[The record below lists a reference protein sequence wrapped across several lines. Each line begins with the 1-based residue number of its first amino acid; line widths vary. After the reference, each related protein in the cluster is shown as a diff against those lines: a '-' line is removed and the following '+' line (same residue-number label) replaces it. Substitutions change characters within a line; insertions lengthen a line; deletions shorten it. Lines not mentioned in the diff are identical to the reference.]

1 MSGYLCFQIE
11 LTRGYDY
18 SAFREDLKK
27 LYNSAGVEGK
37 NTVFL
42 FTDTQ
47 VGNIWIFAVFPNLY
61 SYLICNRSTLH
72 SLLYSVDQIFVN
84 CSIWFLSYFLLV
96 LPFFCRLLSKNSLKT
111 STTFWT
117 PARYVFHSLF
127 FIFYFFKQSLKYS
140 LIVHKGKKKQ
150 KKCLLSVFKSDK
162 DKAKLCVQLFRPK

>member
-47 VGNIWIFAVFPNLY
+47 VDNR
-61 SYLICNRSTLH
+61 LIM
-72 SLLYSVDQIFVN
+72 
-84 CSIWFLSYFLLV
+84 CS
-96 LPFFCRLLSKNSLKT
+96 
-111 STTFWT
+111 
-117 PARYVFHSLF
+117 H
-127 FIFYFFKQSLKYS
+127 
-140 LIVHKGKKKQ
+140 
-150 KKCLLSVFKSDK
+150 
-162 DKAKLCVQLFRPK
+162 

>member
-47 VGNIWIFAVFPNLY
+47 VD
-61 SYLICNRSTLH
+61 T
-72 SLLYSVDQIFVN
+72 
-84 CSIWFLSYFLLV
+84 
-96 LPFFCRLLSKNSLKT
+96 
-111 STTFWT
+111 
-117 PARYVFHSLF
+117 
-127 FIFYFFKQSLKYS
+127 S
-140 LIVHKGKKKQ
+140 LIPSSE
-150 KKCLLSVFKSDK
+150 LLTGISGNEFQF
-162 DKAKLCVQLFRPK
+162 L

>member
-47 VGNIWIFAVFPNLY
+47 VDNW
-61 SYLICNRSTLH
+61 LIMCW
-72 SLLYSVDQIFVN
+72 Y
-84 CSIWFLSYFLLV
+84 
-96 LPFFCRLLSKNSLKT
+96 
-111 STTFWT
+111 
-117 PARYVFHSLF
+117 
-127 FIFYFFKQSLKYS
+127 
-140 LIVHKGKKKQ
+140 
-150 KKCLLSVFKSDK
+150 
-162 DKAKLCVQLFRPK
+162 

>member
-47 VGNIWIFAVFPNLY
+47 VDNIWYFAVFPNLY
-61 SYLICNRSTLH
+61 SYLICNGSTLH
-72 SLLYSVDQIFVN
+72 SYFYSVDQKIGKLFN
-84 CSIWFLSYFLLV
+84 LFSFLFFPFPSVFLQIVVEEFLEDINNILNSGEV
-96 LPFFCRLLSKNSLKT
+96 RFPFTLFFLKT
-111 STTFWT
+111 KF
-117 PARYVFHSLF
+117 
-127 FIFYFFKQSLKYS
+127 
-140 LIVHKGKKKQ
+140 
-150 KKCLLSVFKSDK
+150 
-162 DKAKLCVQLFRPK
+162 

>member
-47 VGNIWIFAVFPNLY
+47 VDNIWYFAVFPNLY
-61 SYLICNRSTLH
+61 SYFKIRNGSTLH

-84 CSIWFLSYFLLV
+84 CSVCFHSYFPPCPSILRQIVVEEFLEDINNILNSGEV
-96 LPFFCRLLSKNSLKT
+96 RFPFT
-111 STTFWT
+111 
-117 PARYVFHSLF
+117 LF
-127 FIFYFFKQSLKYS
+127 FIFYFFKQSFKYS
-140 LIVHKGKKKQ
+140 LIVHKGKKTEEMFIE
-150 KKCLLSVFKSDK
+150 CL
-162 DKAKLCVQLFRPK
+162 

>member
-47 VGNIWIFAVFPNLY
+47 VDNCLILSSFHLEVFMLIHLIFATY
-61 SYLICNRSTLH
+61 Q
-72 SLLYSVDQIFVN
+72 SV
-84 CSIWFLSYFLLV
+84 
-96 LPFFCRLLSKNSLKT
+96 
-111 STTFWT
+111 
-117 PARYVFHSLF
+117 
-127 FIFYFFKQSLKYS
+127 
-140 LIVHKGKKKQ
+140 
-150 KKCLLSVFKSDK
+150 
-162 DKAKLCVQLFRPK
+162 

>member
-1 MSGYLCFQIE
+1 MAGYLCFQIE

-47 VGNIWIFAVFPNLY
+47 VDNIWYFAVFPNLY
-61 SYLICNRSTLH
+61 SYFKIRNGSTLH

-84 CSIWFLSYFLLV
+84 CSICFHSYFPPCPSILRQIVVEEFLEDINNILNSGEV
-96 LPFFCRLLSKNSLKT
+96 RFPFTLF
-111 STTFWT
+111 
-117 PARYVFHSLF
+117 LF
-127 FIFYFFKQSLKYS
+127 FIFLNK
-140 LIVHKGKKKQ
+140 V
-150 KKCLLSVFKSDK
+150 
-162 DKAKLCVQLFRPK
+162 

>member
-117 PARYVFHSLF
+117 PARYVFHALF
-127 FIFYFFKQSLKYS
+127 FFFLRMRNNNLEIRIAGSS
-140 LIVHKGKKKQ
+140 
-150 KKCLLSVFKSDK
+150 C
-162 DKAKLCVQLFRPK
+162 RPQ

>member
-47 VGNIWIFAVFPNLY
+47 VDNIWYSLY
-61 SYLICNRSTLH
+61 SLTCIH
-72 SLLYSVDQIFVN
+72 I
-84 CSIWFLSYFLLV
+84 
-96 LPFFCRLLSKNSLKT
+96 
-111 STTFWT
+111 
-117 PARYVFHSLF
+117 
-127 FIFYFFKQSLKYS
+127 
-140 LIVHKGKKKQ
+140 
-150 KKCLLSVFKSDK
+150 
-162 DKAKLCVQLFRPK
+162 